1 MSSFRIEASQ
11 NCGSK
16 ILTQPYP
23 NVSQLLVVH
32 DLVLIQQLLHLSL
45 LGLQLELV
53 SQALATGCHSLAD
66 VLQNQ
71 GLVAG
76 HPETTLESSVPN

>member
-1 MSSFRIEASQ
+1 
-11 NCGSK
+11 
-16 ILTQPYP
+16 
-23 NVSQLLVVH
+23 VH

-45 LGLQLELV
+45 LGLT
-53 SQALATGCHSLAD
+53 ATGNELEMKPSTAQVPQDCLAD

-76 HPETTLESSVPN
+76 HPETTLENVPS